1 MGGGWVLA
9 GQTDDFAVYLDSDSA
24 KMISET
30 TSKIWV
36 KVVPESQRYKESVL
50 KFRKQNGLSV
60 DGYQDYAYT
69 MESLEIECSADRQR
83 SLETADYD
91 ANDRKISESFPISGW
106 RHLSEDSIAASI
118 AAPLCRRHAVSNTWW
133 WDYPE
138 HQNHDEN

>member
-1 MGGGWVLA
+1 MR
-9 GQTDDFAVYLDSDSA
+9 
-24 KMISET
+24 
-30 TSKIWV
+30 KIFFGLLFV
-36 KVVPESQRYKESVL
+36 QSQRYKKDFL
-50 KFRKQNGLSV
+50 KIRKQNGLSV

-91 ANDRKISESFPISGW
+91 INDRKISESFPISGW

-118 AAPLCRRHAVSNTWW
+118 VAPLCRQHAVSNTWW

-138 HQNHDEN
+138 HQNHDED